1 LNYVKRY
8 DNLKNIDV
16 TNIFRKKNAM
26 IYLFK
31 CLFMFML
38 QMHILNLAI
47 DLSSID
53 LLIKLIES
61 VNYHLLQISN

>member
-1 LNYVKRY
+1 
-8 DNLKNIDV
+8 
-16 TNIFRKKNAM
+16 
-26 IYLFK
+26 
-31 CLFMFML
+31 MFML